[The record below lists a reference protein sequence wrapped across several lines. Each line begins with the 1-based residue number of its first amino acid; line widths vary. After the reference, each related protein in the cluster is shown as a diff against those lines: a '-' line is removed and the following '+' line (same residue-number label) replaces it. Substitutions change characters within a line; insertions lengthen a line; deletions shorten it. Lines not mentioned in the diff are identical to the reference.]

1 MEWSRGW
8 RRFINADKL
17 PHLVTHQW
25 RGKLLPKKKPLHSRK
40 VLPGSLAKPFLLRH
54 HKQQLLTV
62 CPNDLT
68 DDRITM
74 HNIASSRLLAPKA
87 KQRDN
92 KRPIGVALM
101 SELCENSASEIMAK
115 PAIIYNFP
123 PERNGTISEWWRK
136 QICLPKQI
144 VFGRFT
150 VFSRLRLERLFW
162 GGKSSCELYA

>member
-1 MEWSRGW
+1 MTWE
-8 RRFINADKL
+8 IVA
-17 PHLVTHQW
+17 
-25 RGKLLPKKKPLHSRK
+25 KKKPHTRK

-54 HKQQLLTV
+54 QNQLLTV

-68 DDRITM
+68 DDRIGM
-74 HNIASSRLLAPKA
+74 HNIASTRLLAPKA

-136 QICLPKQI
+136 QIC
-144 VFGRFT
+144 
-150 VFSRLRLERLFW
+150 
-162 GGKSSCELYA
+162 